1 MTKKQKGKIGFKPGH
16 SHVHPAEKK
25 FVKSAES
32 AGSGSS
38 KSADGKSAKPS
49 RRDQKVTRTSPVR
62 TRSRSRSQTR
72 PPPPSQRSRSPLFGF
87 PSSPDT
93 SATALVS
100 PVRRNPKRCLSQ
112 SPTFGDFA
120 TDSAGQPLESQ
131 AAISSLSKRKRNE
144 STTLPKFGHR
154 KKLFPDGFDPFASD
168 SDSLDDFPPLA
179 MPKKPIKPKAASA
192 AAAVASTPVAAAAQA
207 QGSAK
212 QDTLEQIDDLLHEA
226 APEAME
232 TEESDQGSL
241 PSSPPPSPTFKSI
254 LKSQSGSSR
263 TIRPLRFSQT
273 VSATYFPGS
282 PSNLISVPNSQPLP
296 PLTGQKRRADEAA
309 NSEEKRSRSGDEEH
323 ETEVETEASTVIS
336 HKKADPKKVRILC
349 NEDPDG
355 CMTEALFDRF
365 HAEINE
371 LVLQDL
377 LSGKL
382 PPDQSC
388 LGHFAF
394 DARTSRGVV
403 MILEEVHLDRV
414 KQYTN
419 LVQLEDEQSKTK
431 VTFSAIGGAEVLQR
445 FIYARVDRLPVKF
458 VLTDPSPIAK
468 YIQDRLPFLKADPVK
483 LELEDFSFAPDALA
497 RKETKVLLKLVA
509 TDRLTQYLKA
519 NDWKIPFA
527 GTLLPFEQPR
537 KTGYEASLRQARRPK
552 SPGPPGPRD
561 RSRST
566 HARSGA
572 SPGSLGHEPHREAHR
587 EAQLSQEQIEE
598 RRRAMAAQHEQWV
611 QQNAHLYANA
621 HKVSGTPFQPPKEAP
636 GRLAAILQRQR
647 ENPPPRDEPGHQ
659 NLGRPGGLP
668 PRAKVRMD
676 ITYPPGSTEAL
687 IQENRRLKKAAKA
700 KEAAARAE
708 QAKLR
713 LDNKFGP
720 LEEPAPQE

>member
-241 PSSPPPSPTFKSI
+241 PYSPPPPPHSNPFSRANLALLVPFALSGF
-254 LKSQSGSSR
+254 LKPSARLIFLVPPRTSSQYL
-263 TIRPLRFSQT
+263 IRNLFPLSQDRRD
-273 VSATYFPGS
+273 V
-282 PSNLISVPNSQPLP
+282 LMRL
-296 PLTGQKRRADEAA
+296 LTLR
-309 NSEEKRSRSGDEEH
+309 RSGPAPA
-323 ETEVETEASTVIS
+323 T
-336 HKKADPKKVRILC
+336 
-349 NEDPDG
+349 
-355 CMTEALFDRF
+355 
-365 HAEINE
+365 
-371 LVLQDL
+371 
-377 LSGKL
+377 
-382 PPDQSC
+382 
-388 LGHFAF
+388 
-394 DARTSRGVV
+394 
-403 MILEEVHLDRV
+403 
-414 KQYTN
+414 TN
-419 LVQLEDEQSKTK
+419 T
-431 VTFSAIGGAEVLQR
+431 
-445 FIYARVDRLPVKF
+445 
-458 VLTDPSPIAK
+458 
-468 YIQDRLPFLKADPVK
+468 
-483 LELEDFSFAPDALA
+483 
-497 RKETKVLLKLVA
+497 
-509 TDRLTQYLKA
+509 
-519 NDWKIPFA
+519 
-527 GTLLPFEQPR
+527 
-537 KTGYEASLRQARRPK
+537 RP
-552 SPGPPGPRD
+552 
-561 RSRST
+561 RST
-566 HARSGA
+566 R
-572 SPGSLGHEPHREAHR
+572 
-587 EAQLSQEQIEE
+587 
-598 RRRAMAAQHEQWV
+598 
-611 QQNAHLYANA
+611 
-621 HKVSGTPFQPPKEAP
+621 K
-636 GRLAAILQRQR
+636 
-647 ENPPPRDEPGHQ
+647 PPP
-659 NLGRPGGLP
+659 
-668 PRAKVRMD
+668 
-676 ITYPPGSTEAL
+676 
-687 IQENRRLKKAAKA
+687 
-700 KEAAARAE
+700 
-708 QAKLR
+708 
-713 LDNKFGP
+713 
-720 LEEPAPQE
+720 